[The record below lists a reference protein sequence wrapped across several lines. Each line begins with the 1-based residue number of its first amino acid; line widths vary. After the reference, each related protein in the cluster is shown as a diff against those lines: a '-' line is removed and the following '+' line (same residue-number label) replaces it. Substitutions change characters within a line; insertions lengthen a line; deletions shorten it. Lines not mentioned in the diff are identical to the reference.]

1 MKKCLQKILKYILNI
16 QIIVSNSKL
25 GMSFKSK
32 LSENFIFFSEGESH
46 VLKGDISK
54 TGVHKQCGISV
65 TTPQLLTKCVT
76 QILARSVL
84 PI

>member
-1 MKKCLQKILKYILNI
+1 M
-16 QIIVSNSKL
+16 IVSNSKL

-76 QILARSVL
+76 EIQVSLKITLIFICIRDSN
-84 PI
+84 

>member
-1 MKKCLQKILKYILNI
+1 M
-16 QIIVSNSKL
+16 IVSNSKL

-32 LSENFIFFSEGESH
+32 LSEKIIFFSEGESH

-76 QILARSVL
+76 EIQVSLKITLIFICIRDSN
-84 PI
+84 